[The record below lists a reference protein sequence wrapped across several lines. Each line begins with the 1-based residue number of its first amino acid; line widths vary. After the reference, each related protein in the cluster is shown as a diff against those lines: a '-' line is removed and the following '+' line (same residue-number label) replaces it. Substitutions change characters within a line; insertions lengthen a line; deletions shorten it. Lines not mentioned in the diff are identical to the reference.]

1 MANTTFSG
9 PVRSE
14 NGFRVITK
22 NATTGAITD
31 GVLVGT
37 SGVVYPPV
45 ALGDSAHAL
54 TLADHAGR
62 VMAVANVSGDRIIT
76 LPTTF
81 VAGTSFTFISDSGV
95 TDDGHDVIISSGSNT
110 RFFLGSVV
118 HLDTNAD
125 NLTVVPNRSSN
136 SKLQLNVPGFFEINV
151 LAKDATNWYIWGS
164 VCSATVPAFADQ

>member
-14 NGFRVITK
+14 GGFRVITK
-22 NATTGAITD
+22 NSTTGTITD
-31 GVLVGT
+31 GILVGT
-37 SGVVYPPV
+37 SGVQYPPV
-45 ALGDSAHAL
+45 ALGDEAAAL

-76 LPTTF
+76 LPSTF
-81 VAGTSFTFISDSGV
+81 TAGVHFKFISDSGV
-95 TDDGHDVIISSGSNT
+95 TADGHDVIISSGSNT
-110 RFFLGSVV
+110 NFFLGSVA

-125 NLTVVPNRSSN
+125 NVTVVPNRSSN

-151 LAKDATNWYIWGS
+151 LAKDATNWYVWGS
-164 VCSATVPAFADQ
+164 VVSETAPAFADQ